1 LAPFLPCSCEI
12 FRGVDFG
19 LRNLTMKQMAWAV
32 GAALSLV
39 LAGAS
44 PAVAADKVHQQL
56 MAEIRMLQEQQQQ
69 LQQMLGGLADTLKSV
84 TSKLD
89 DQTGANRKAF
99 ADQKLLIDN
108 VAEGVRVLREK
119 ADDTNVRLSTVSQEL
134 EAVRQAITSMPA
146 PTAPLGPGQSP
157 PPAGTEP
164 GSAAAPGT
172 TGAVNAPPPSA
183 PPLISPQRL
192 FDNAYSDYMAGQY
205 DIAINGFNAF
215 ISSFPRSDKADD
227 AQLNIGNA
235 LYSAGKY
242 REAVDAFQKVIANYP
257 QADSVAIA
265 NYKLG
270 LTYEALK
277 QYDLARKAFETVV
290 QKYPTA
296 YEAIL
301 AKQGLDRLKGK

>member
-1 LAPFLPCSCEI
+1 
-12 FRGVDFG
+12 
-19 LRNLTMKQMAWAV
+19 MKQMAWAV

-44 PAVAADKVHQQL
+44 PAAAADKVHQQM

-69 LQQMLGGLADTLKSV
+69 LQQMLGGLADTLKTV
-84 TSKLD
+84 TAKLD

-119 ADDTNVRLSTVSQEL
+119 ADDTNVRLSSVSQEL
-134 EAVRQAITSMPA
+134 EAVRQAVSSMPA
-146 PTAPLGPGQSP
+146 PTVAVAPGQLPSP
-157 PPAGTEP
+157 LGTEP
-164 GSAAAPGT
+164 GTTTAPGT
-172 TGAVNAPPPSA
+172 TGVGNAPPSSA

-192 FDNAYSDYMAGQY
+192 FDTAYSDYTAGQY
-205 DIAINGFNAF
+205 EMAIQGFNAF
-215 ISSFPRSDKADD
+215 IASFPRSDKADD

-235 LYSAGKY
+235 MYSAGKY

-257 QADSVAIA
+257 QSDSVPIA
-265 NYKLG
+265 YYKMG
-270 LTYEALK
+270 LTYTELR
-277 QYDLARKAFETVV
+277 QNDPARKAFETVI

-301 AKQGLDRLKGK
+301 AKQRLDSLKGK

>member
-1 LAPFLPCSCEI
+1 
-12 FRGVDFG
+12 
-19 LRNLTMKQMAWAV
+19 MKQMAWAV

-39 LAGAS
+39 LGGAS
-44 PAVAADKVHQQL
+44 PAAAADKAHQQL

-84 TSKLD
+84 TAKLD

-164 GSAAAPGT
+164 GTTPPGT
-172 TGAVNAPPPSA
+172 TGVVNVPPPSGQ
-183 PPLISPQRL
+183 PLISPQRL

-242 REAVDAFQKVIANYP
+242 REAVEAFQKVIANYP

-265 NYKLG
+265 HYKLG

-290 QKYPTA
+290 QKYSTA

-301 AKQGLDRLKGK
+301 AKQGMDRLKGK